1 MFVSIDM
8 PKQPAVTSSF
18 DVSAAPT
25 IIFLDSSGAE
35 VRRES
40 GFRPLP
46 EFLKMM
52 REVAGI

>member
-1 MFVSIDM
+1 M
-8 PKQPAVTSSF
+8 PKQPAVTRNF

-25 IIFLDSSGAE
+25 IIFLDSNGAE